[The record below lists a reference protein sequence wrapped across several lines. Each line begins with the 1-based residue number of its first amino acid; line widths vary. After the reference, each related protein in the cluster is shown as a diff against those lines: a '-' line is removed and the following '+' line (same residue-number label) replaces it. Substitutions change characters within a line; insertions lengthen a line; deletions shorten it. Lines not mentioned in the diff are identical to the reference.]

1 MTKNLFVLYSKESQ
15 KRQGN
20 TGKVFMSNNDKKFR
34 VIGQR
39 IKKLREE
46 KGLIQAVLAS
56 QLGIGRSYLAD
67 LERGRQKP
75 GTVMVSSLSRLFGV
89 SMVYIVG
96 KEIGFYNK
104 KEREFFKE

>member
-1 MTKNLFVLYSKESQ
+1 MYND
-15 KRQGN
+15 
-20 TGKVFMSNNDKKFR
+20 DKKFR

-46 KGLIQAVLAS
+46 RGLTQEALAS
-56 QLGIGRSYLAD
+56 KLGIVQSYLAD

>member
-1 MTKNLFVLYSKESQ
+1 MYND
-15 KRQGN
+15 
-20 TGKVFMSNNDKKFR
+20 DKKFR

-46 KGLIQAVLAS
+46 RGLTQEALAS
-56 QLGIGRSYLAD
+56 KLGIVQSYLAD

-75 GTVMVSSLSRLFGV
+75 GTVMVWSLSNLFAV
-89 SMVYIVG
+89 SMIDIVG

>member
-1 MTKNLFVLYSKESQ
+1 MYND
-15 KRQGN
+15 
-20 TGKVFMSNNDKKFR
+20 DKKFR

-46 KGLIQAVLAS
+46 RGLTQEILAS
-56 QLGIGRSYLAD
+56 KLGIVRSYLAD

-75 GTVMVSSLSRLFGV
+75 GTVMVLALSHFLAV
-89 SMVYIVG
+89 SMMDIIG

-104 KEREFFKE
+104 KEREFFLKE